1 MVCSK
6 AHRRHEGVHLA
17 LLLWNSAFLGLF
29 EAEYLL
35 FFFGKLRPRLLKGFY
50 WILVMIW
57 HLIYAGFICIA
68 VQNHHSPSIWIVL
81 LFAATGAVY
90 ILLCVGYTILYSMA
104 TTSRVFL
111 LCLGA
116 PCPFPLVVSACLL
129 GRNAAGS
136 ISGRLLLSAWVFF
149 ALSSL
154 CATRY
159 QLFRPLRLFKRL
171 ERSNMELGD
180 QSLSTPSD
188 FSNHPPDDTE
198 EHGIRVECE
207 GLDEELGNPDG
218 KFPSRQE
225 SMTVLVAPP
234 AVHLY
239 DSRRKC

>member
-1 MVCSK
+1 
-6 AHRRHEGVHLA
+6 VHLA

-136 ISGRLLLSAWVFF
+136 ISGRLLLSAWVIPYIHFF
-149 ALSSL
+149 GM
-154 CATRY
+154 Y
-159 QLFRPLRLFKRL
+159 RL
-171 ERSNMELGD
+171 
-180 QSLSTPSD
+180 
-188 FSNHPPDDTE
+188 H
-198 EHGIRVECE
+198 
-207 GLDEELGNPDG
+207 
-218 KFPSRQE
+218 
-225 SMTVLVAPP
+225 
-234 AVHLY
+234 
-239 DSRRKC
+239 